1 VIFGV
6 VLLELGLLSGS
17 WFQIV
22 THRSFCPKNSI
33 DFARED
39 SHQKAMKAASQIV
52 RIVEDLLSSKKIQQC
67 PIHFVPALFA
77 AMGMHAID
85 ICSGD
90 AVREQL
96 GNCKIRLS
104 MIALRELKS
113 TWPVSKWVF
122 LLFTKIIRQIRGQG
136 DLSLQEE
143 PSNAFRGQSRS
154 GMTESVATNTDFNGL
169 HGAHYVQTAANLP
182 RHQESQ
188 ICSPGPISWDL
199 SDSFIP
205 FSFPVNWNET
215 VHDSLWSG
223 QDLEFWMMAP
233 TEGNGY

>member
-1 VIFGV
+1 VQFGV
-6 VLLELGLLSGS
+6 VLLELGLLSSS

-22 THRSFCPKNSI
+22 THRSFCPKNST

-39 SHQKAMKAASQIV
+39 SHKKAMKSASQIV

-113 TWPVSKWVF
+113 TWPVSKWIF

-143 PSNAFRGQSRS
+143 PSNTFRGQSRS
-154 GMTESVATNTDFNGL
+154 GMAEYVATNTDFNGS
-169 HGAHYVQTAANLP
+169 HHAQSAANLS
-182 RHQESQ
+182 RRQESQ
-188 ICSPGPISWDL
+188 ICSPGPMSWDV

-205 FSFPVNWNET
+205 FSFPVNWNDT

-223 QDLEFWMMAP
+223 QDLEFWMMQP